1 MSSVHTGEG
10 EVAVTQ
16 AHVRGNYDCKFNCSC
31 DYDEC
36 GYVRSACAR
45 GRGKGERG
53 RTGRVLTLPRG
64 ERLCVGVC
72 R

>member
-16 AHVRGNYDCKFNCSC
+16 AHVRGNYDGRFNCGC
-31 DYDEC
+31 DYGGG
-36 GYVRSACAR
+36 GYVGSGGGG